1 MKTKRLPVVVAFT
14 ALIIAVLACGGSF
27 STANI
32 ADAWL
37 STDEEGNNRTTVFG
51 QSDTFNLFVDL
62 RNAPDDTN
70 LKASWIAVN
79 ADGVDAN
86 SVVYESEYTSSDD
99 TIRFFLS
106 NDQLWPTGSYK
117 VDVYLN
123 GTLER
128 SLEFQVQ

>member
-1 MKTKRLPVVVAFT
+1 MKWNNLPVVFAIVA
-14 ALIIAVLACGGSF
+14 LVVSVIACGGSF

-32 ADAWL
+32 EDAWL
-37 STDEEGNNRTTVFG
+37 TTDEEGANRTTVFS

-79 ADGVDAN
+79 AEGVDAN
-86 SVVYESEYTSSDD
+86 SVVYESDYTSSDD
-99 TIRFFLS
+99 TIRFFLT
-106 NDQLWPTGSYK
+106 NDQLWPVGSYK

-123 GTLER
+123 GSLER
-128 SLEFQVQ
+128 SLDFQVQ

>member
-1 MKTKRLPVVVAFT
+1 MKWNNLPVVFAIVA
-14 ALIIAVLACGGSF
+14 LVVSVIACGGSF

-32 ADAWL
+32 EDAWL
-37 STDEEGNNRTTVFG
+37 TTDEEGANRTTVFS

-79 ADGVDAN
+79 AEGVDAN

-99 TIRFFLS
+99 TIRFFLT
-106 NDQLWPTGSYK
+106 NDQLWPVGAYK

-123 GTLER
+123 GSLER
-128 SLEFQVQ
+128 SLDFQVQ